1 MAREPL
7 FGPALDTLD
16 AGRLKDPALA
26 GIALLRQVDLRQHA
40 LMTGWGWPPCAYT
53 FYLAATGATSQVLS
67 VRVPP
72 GVTDLD
78 LSLLMAG
85 FGTVVVTSAV
95 DAVGTQLQCLNGTN
109 AVAAGA
115 DAELGEWFETGG
127 PMPSSYGATSGRA
140 VTVASSASWGPQDVD
155 LTFTVSNV
163 TTAFTILGV
172 VVRPCHVPR

>member
-16 AGRLKDPALA
+16 AGRLKDPAVA
-26 GIALLRQVDLRQHA
+26 GIALLQQVDLRQHA
-40 LMTGWGWPPCAYT
+40 LMTGWGWPPCACT
-53 FYLAATGATSQVLS
+53 FYLGTTGAATAVFP

-72 GVTDLD
+72 GVTDID
-78 LSLLMAG
+78 VSLLLAG

-95 DAVGTQLQCLNGTN
+95 DAVGTSFTCMNGTN

-115 DAELGEWFETGG
+115 DAELGEWFESGG

-140 VTVASSASWGPQDVD
+140 VTVASSPSWDPQDVD
-155 LTFTVSNV
+155 LTFTVSGV
-163 TTAFTILGV
+163 TTAFTILALEI
-172 VVRPCHVPR
+172 RPIHVPR